1 VQVQTPPSPTPCVHP
16 QRPAACLPA
25 RFSLASAVG
34 PSVSPLTFV
43 IPVRSQPAAISRPAT
58 AGVSPDNKLS
68 SSTTFP
74 TEAVPSSFALRRTA
88 RHWQLPAAVRA
99 RHLLNAANR
108 SLPADYFD
116 VTNQLSPPTPSHPKR
131 RAARPAPSFGS
142 RSIRSLPNALPPL
155 LPRLLPCLPSSI
167 EAVGPPNQ
175 RRQVS

>member
-1 VQVQTPPSPTPCVHP
+1 M
-16 QRPAACLPA
+16 PA
-25 RFSLASAVG
+25 RFYLASAVG

-43 IPVRSQPAAISRPAT
+43 IPVRTQPAAISRPTT
-58 AGVSPDNKLS
+58 AGVSPDDKLSS

-99 RHLLNAANR
+99 SHLLNAANR

-116 VTNQLSPPTPSHPKR
+116 VTNQLSPSTPLIQS
-131 RAARPAPSFGS
+131 AV
-142 RSIRSLPNALPPL
+142 LPGRLQVLEAVLFVRYLTRCPP